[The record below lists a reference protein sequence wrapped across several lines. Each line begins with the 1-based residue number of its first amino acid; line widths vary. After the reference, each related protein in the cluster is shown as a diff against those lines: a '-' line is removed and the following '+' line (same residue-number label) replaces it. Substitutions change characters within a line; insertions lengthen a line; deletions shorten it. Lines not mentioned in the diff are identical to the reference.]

1 MTATGMSRTTADRGP
16 AVDPRRRPR
25 EGGRGLFVR
34 LSIALLALAA
44 AAAAETPSRVD
55 AFGTIRTLGQNT
67 EHERITRAAL
77 ACPAGVPSDGTC
89 FEPLSI
95 DSLAGKGGIVG
106 TFGAV
111 GAPDIPPP
119 EKAAAH
125 CDEGDFLD
133 AGIFPK
139 VKRYPRTRKAA
150 NADLI
155 ACRTFLRSRFNQG
168 LRAAPGML
176 DAKGRIIASQ
186 VDLSGSTCTF
196 LGQLSGRGK
205 CDVYDGFGRALH
217 GVQDFYSHSNW
228 SDARVA
234 GPKVTDRNP
243 PGLAQRAVAPLMD
256 FRRVGNPPI
265 PARLLTGCFSKHEV
279 YLSPI
284 DFCKAGLR
292 RTSRVRH
299 EDVNKDKGDI
309 DPVTGAATNPR
320 TKRGRVGANF
330 ARAVGLAIRDS
341 RRQWA
346 DYRAELILRYGAQ
359 RGNLMICALTRDDP
373 VTACQGRKVAI
384 VIDSSGS
391 NATTDPGNR
400 RIAAA
405 QTFNAG
411 LASAAQVGTTGVPDR
426 SAVIDFD
433 GAARVVSPLGDP
445 DVASFAGIDSS
456 GGTNIAAGVSA
467 GLAELTRD
475 PQDPTGD
482 RSGILVL
489 TDGQDSDRTA
499 LIAAVRAAT
508 TAGVRVSFGF
518 LAPPATAASTAR
530 AHAQV
535 APPPDLVQAILES
548 GGVFSTIDSAE
559 AQDAFVAL
567 VGSRGVTALDDPNGA
582 RDGGSITAGVGVT
595 GLAGPGPDRD
605 TYPFRATPG
614 RLLTI
619 TARTLAGGPV
629 GLEAHDVAAG
639 RRLARVRTGGDGQ
652 ATLRGRF
659 RSARLLDLEVTS
671 KGTGG
676 SYSLAIEESGVDLLG
691 TARRD
696 RLRCGGQPTY
706 VRAGGGNDTIRC
718 GAGDDMIRGGLGRDV
733 QRGGAGDDVFLVG
746 RGDRHVGL
754 ERIDGGP
761 GTDVVEFASRLRGT
775 PRCVPGRRIIF
786 RSGRARF
793 EIRNV
798 ERITFAGRAC

>member
-1 MTATGMSRTTADRGP
+1 MLPRVFIGLLVLVAVSATGP
-16 AVDPRRRPR
+16 
-25 EGGRGLFVR
+25 
-34 LSIALLALAA
+34 LSEAG
-44 AAAAETPSRVD
+44 
-55 AFGTIRTLGQNT
+55 AFGTIRTFGQNA

-95 DSLAGKGGIVG
+95 DSLAGNGLN
-106 TFGAV
+106 FGAV

-125 CDEGDFLD
+125 CDEGDYLD
-133 AGIFPK
+133 PGIWPK
-139 VKRYPRTRKAA
+139 VKRYPRTRSAA
-150 NADLI
+150 NKALV
-155 ACRTFLRSRFNQG
+155 ACRSFLRSRFNQG
-168 LRAAPGML
+168 LRAAPDML
-176 DAKGRIIASQ
+176 DAQGRIIPSE
-186 VDLSGSTCTF
+186 VDLGGSSCTF

-228 SDARVA
+228 SDARVS
-234 GPKVTDRNP
+234 GPTVTDRNP
-243 PGLAQRAVAPLMD
+243 PGLANRTSAPLMD
-256 FRRVGNPPI
+256 FRRAGNTPI

-279 YLSPI
+279 YLSPV
-284 DFCKAGLR
+284 DFCKVGLR

-320 TKRGRVGANF
+320 TKRGKVGRNF
-330 ARAVGLAIRDS
+330 ANAVGMAIRDT
-341 RRQWA
+341 RRQWS
-346 DYRAELILRYGAQ
+346 DYRSELIVRYGAQ

-373 VTACQGRKVAI
+373 VTSCQGRKVAI

-391 NATTDPGNR
+391 NTTTDPGNR

-405 QTFNAG
+405 QIFNAG
-411 LASAAQVGTTGVPDR
+411 LASAAEVGTTGVPDR

-433 GAARVVSPLGDP
+433 SRARVVSPLGDP
-445 DVASFAGIDSS
+445 EAASFAGVDSS
-456 GGTNIAAGVSA
+456 GGTNIASGVSA
-467 GLAELTRD
+467 GLAELTKD

-482 RSGILVL
+482 RSGILVF

-508 TAGVRVSFGF
+508 AAGVRVSFGF
-518 LAPPATAASTAR
+518 LAPPSGAASTSR

-559 AQDAFVAL
+559 AQEAFVAL

-582 RDGGSITAGVGVT
+582 ADGGSITAGLSVT

-605 TYPFRATPG
+605 TYPFRTTPG

-619 TARTLAGGPV
+619 TTQTLSGGPV
-629 GLEAHDVAAG
+629 RLEAHDVARA
-639 RRLARVRTGGDGQ
+639 RRLARVGTGGDGT

-659 RSARLLDLEVTS
+659 RSARLLDLEVAS
-671 KGTGG
+671 NGAGGT
-676 SYSLAIEESGVDLLG
+676 YSLEVEEVGVDLRG
-691 TARRD
+691 NSRRN
-696 RLRCGGQPTY
+696 RLKCDSQPTY
-706 VRAGGGNDTIRC
+706 VLAGGGNDTISC
-718 GAGDDMIRGGLGRDV
+718 GAGDDMIRGGPGRDV
-733 QRGGAGDDVFLVG
+733 QNGGAGDDVFVVG
-746 RGDRHVGL
+746 RRDRHVGL
-754 ERIDGGP
+754 ERINGGP
-761 GTDVVEFASRLRGT
+761 GTDVVEFASRLRGAA
-775 PRCVPGRRIIF
+775 RCVPGRRTVF
-786 RSGRARF
+786 RSGRTRF

-798 ERITFAGRAC
+798 ERITFAGKAC